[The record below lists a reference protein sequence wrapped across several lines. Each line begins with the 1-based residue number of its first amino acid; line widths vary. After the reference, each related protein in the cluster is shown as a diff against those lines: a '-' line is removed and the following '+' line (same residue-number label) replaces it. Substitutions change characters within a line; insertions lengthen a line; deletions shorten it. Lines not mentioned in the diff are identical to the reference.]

1 MALLSGPVAPLPDF
15 REPLVNRAAVLAA
28 ALALCFCCGAPAHA
42 FRCGD
47 GNRYLA
53 AEGMHK
59 YQILNDCGEPE
70 AREIVG
76 VDKRYGGYRIV
87 EEWLYVIEDTG
98 NRQMYLI
105 KFDREGRAVNIEW
118 LGEQK

>member
-1 MALLSGPVAPLPDF
+1 MALLSGPAAPFPAS
-15 REPLVNRAAVLAA
+15 REPFVNRAAILAA
-28 ALALCFCCGAPAHA
+28 GLVLCCCGAPAHA

-47 GNRYLA
+47 GNRSLA

-59 YQILNDCGEPE
+59 YQILNDCGEPA